1 MNEPDAPNSI
11 SNRDVAKGAGAAML
25 SRIGGVIEVVSQ
37 PLYVWMFGLSGY
49 GLYAVLWAAVNLIEN
64 VADLGVTSGLQRVVP
79 QAGTPQRQAAVLR
92 AALLLGVL
100 PSLVLA
106 FLISWHAP
114 WFAGWLNVAPSEEA
128 ILVES
133 VQLFAWAL
141 PLWAFVEV
149 ATSALRAR
157 RVFGAEIRLRI
168 FWEQLIRLLLAGGF
182 WAAGFGVRGLLYA
195 HLASLS
201 VTALLSVRLLF
212 IHYDGPALFRRC
224 HAPGLVRGTLLAG
237 LSILPYNIVARL
249 FGDAPPVILNLML
262 PGASGA
268 QASALY
274 TIARKVSSIIQMIRI
289 AFSYVVSPLASAAE
303 GDRDRKAIAS
313 IYGFAT
319 RLSIAIALPLSAVII
334 AGAPAILD
342 LFGPGA
348 LAAWPALAILSF
360 ARGIE
365 AFGGQAA
372 AIQQVISQ
380 YNHPL
385 IGSLVALVLAAAAGW
400 FLVPAFGLT
409 GLALA
414 VGLGL
419 AASALIP
426 IVQLNRHED
435 LHPFAPPFATTAWR
449 ALIVSSAAVGLSWL
463 VLTAPAFLRLAI
475 LLPILFAAIW
485 LTLKWALPAQDK
497 QVLGR
502 ASRVLRL

>member
-1 MNEPDAPNSI
+1 MSAPDTAPSI

-37 PLYVWMFGLSGY
+37 PLYVWMFGLTGY

-64 VADLGVTSGLQRVVP
+64 IADLGVTSGLQRMVP
-79 QAGTPQRQAAVLR
+79 QAVTKEGQAAVLR

-100 PSLVLA
+100 PSVAIALA
-106 FLISWHAP
+106 VSIYAP
-114 WFAGWLNVAPSEEA
+114 WFAGWLNVAAHEKP
-128 ILVES
+128 ILIES
-133 VQLFAWAL
+133 VRLFAWAL

-168 FWEQLIRLLLAGGF
+168 FWEQVIRLLLAGGF

-201 VTALLSVRLLF
+201 VTAILSVRLLL
-212 IHYDGPALFRRC
+212 IHYDGPSLLRRSDT
-224 HAPGLVRGTLLAG
+224 PGLVRGTFLAG

-249 FGDAPPVILNLML
+249 FGDAPPVILNIML
-262 PGASGA
+262 PGAAGA

-274 TIARKVSSIIQMIRI
+274 TIARKVSSIVQMIRI
-289 AFSYVVSPLASAAE
+289 AFSYVVAPLASAAE
-303 GDRDRKAIAS
+303 SERDRKAIAE

-348 LAAWPALAILSF
+348 MAAWSALAILSF
-360 ARGIE
+360 ARSVE

-385 IGSLVALVLAAAAGW
+385 IGSLLALALAAASGW
-400 FLVPAFGLT
+400 FLVPACGLT

-414 VGLGL
+414 VAIGLI
-419 AASALIP
+419 AAAVMP
-426 IVQLNRHED
+426 MVQLNTHEG
-435 LHPFAPPFATTAWR
+435 LHPFAPPFATTALR
-449 ALIVSSAAVGLSWL
+449 ALTISAAAVGLSWV
-463 VLTAPAFLRLAI
+463 VLLAPPFVRLGL
-475 LLPILFAAIW
+475 LLPILLGAIW
-485 LTLKWALPAQDK
+485 LTLKWALPAHDK

-502 ASRVLRL
+502 AGRVLRL